1 MAGKTKVSGVNG
13 AVSRESRPG
22 VARNLAAIAHDVVTL
37 AELQAQL
44 ARLDMK
50 TALKKM
56 KLPVAVLAVGA
67 VLFLASIPLAL
78 VTVAHV
84 LIYFT
89 SLASWAAYL
98 IVVAG
103 GFLLGGLAMLFAIS
117 RIKSAGHTIDRSSTE
132 FSNNVKWI
140 KLVLRQQAEAE
151 RYCRPDPRS
160 DAD

>member
-1 MAGKTKVSGVNG
+1 MARQTKVSGGNG
-13 AVSRESRPG
+13 AVSRDSRRG

-44 ARLDMK
+44 ARLDLQ

-56 KLPVAVLAVGA
+56 KVPAAVLIIGV

-84 LIYFT
+84 LIHFT
-89 SLASWAAYL
+89 ALSSWAAYL

-103 GFLLGGLAMLFAIS
+103 GFILGGLAVLFAIA
-117 RIKSAGHTIDRSSTE
+117 RIKSAGHTIDRSTTE

-151 RYCRPDPRS
+151 SYCRPDPRS